1 MTNTAFCRDDGRFGP
16 VSTRRAF
23 DFTLRFESSI
33 LSLLPNALF
42 ASIALGLILYTLLSR
57 RRYVQLSAVRPACV
71 QHRDG
76 GGILLALLHL
86 ALVITLL
93 GLASQHLH
101 EHGTLLLPSLA
112 LETLSALIIACT
124 LAFHRPARATPIDT
138 LLSAFLLFSS
148 LFAAV
153 QLRTFYFVTAA
164 RRSAFLPVFAA
175 DFGTRWLLFLTLS
188 TKPFDPRKTSEER
201 ASFVSKMFFIYL
213 LPSLWRGLKK
223 PIELDNVEPLA
234 DSYASRTLEAEL
246 YRQWHASAEA
256 SSSPGSGS
264 SEDEAHEE
272 LSYLD
277 ADAKSHHSLS
287 AIELASRG
295 SAGATSGPARL
306 SFLPRHPSMQ
316 PKLVHASLR
325 AFAGVLFS
333 PLPSK
338 ALYTV
343 MVLLQ
348 PLLVQE
354 TLDFISS
361 YSDPAKEPKPAAYG
375 YGIAG
380 AFFLIFLLLALSQ
393 GHFTFSIYKTTC
405 KLRGALVQAVY
416 DKTLVLSV
424 DALQDTDTPS
434 PTVMQS
440 VDIERIVGGL
450 DPFHEIWSAVV
461 IIIVALYLLWQQI
474 GPALVATIVALAAL
488 FASIPL
494 MTKDAKAN
502 QEKWS
507 KLTDERTSLVSAAIN
522 AIKAVKQSALEGF
535 LITKLVN
542 IRKREVKALVSYVA
556 NLLWISLL
564 GNVAGDILL
573 LATITT
579 FAVISA
585 LHQGETRYP
594 FTTTT
599 VFTTITI
606 IRIIER
612 PLFIIGRRYA
622 SVISA
627 VTSLKRLQTFLLLAE
642 QAPGES
648 DTTWSPPAEK
658 VALAASAAAVF
669 EGASLAWKTKASAD
683 PASISGPETETNSV
697 VSSEDAQAG
706 NKAAREGPVL
716 SDLTLTLPRG
726 KLIVLVGEV
735 GTGKTSLLCALMG
748 ELSVVEGTA
757 TLPLRTEPVAYVSQ
771 DPWTQGERSI
781 KENVVFYRPFDE
793 DRYQQ
798 ALLACGLVVD
808 VQQLPKGDGTL
819 AKHLSGG
826 QKQRVALC
834 RAVYA
839 DAPTY
844 VLDDVLSAV
853 DATTAASINLALF
866 SRQTGLL
873 RNKTIVM
880 ATNSVQQMQLAD
892 HIVQM
897 AGSGGI
903 KMLHGEAQT
912 VLQLADTIDSV
923 RRKSAEALDDE
934 GPNGES
940 SAAAEIRAAAAKER
954 KMLEMDEEQEEVMT
968 GRIKFSVLKRY
979 FGAAGWWVS
988 LSYPLALTIQTGAA
1002 NGQLLWLQAWAQDI
1016 SPATLR
1022 GSIALHVGILALLA
1036 FLRFTTY
1043 GGSLVIYLKAFC
1055 PRISLKLHQDELV
1068 GLLRSGAE
1076 CFLNLNPGR
1085 MINRFTQDIYSL
1097 DFQICAYV
1105 VNVYFFIIEVGFSIV
1120 LMALPAP
1127 FLLGVVA
1134 AMAVLYYGIYALY
1147 SPSSRQLRRLEMAT
1161 KSPLHAQ
1168 FKDTADL
1175 QGLMTIRALGM
1186 QRFFSDATSTLLDT
1200 SQRPYYSLWTVRV
1213 WLQTWLNLLAMVLN
1227 TALVLIAVSLRHKS
1241 NAGLLGVA
1249 LIQAISISSDLNGL
1263 MSAWT
1268 ELEIGMVALERIE
1281 QVITIAAD
1289 PKDDSNKLREMASVK
1304 PGQASGGVDGA
1315 VPAVSVRF
1323 ENVTVGYG
1331 ASDGPMSLRGV
1342 SFSLQ
1347 PGERLGVC
1355 GRSGSGKS
1363 TMLLSL
1369 LRILEPAAGRILV
1382 DGADVAT
1389 MTGDS
1394 VRRNISYIPQEPM
1407 MLPSLT
1413 VRENLDPEGEHTADE
1428 AYWNVLR
1435 QTSMYAAISQLD
1447 KGLDETMD
1455 LQSLSMGQK
1464 QLLNVARA
1472 LLKRRG
1478 LLVMDEATSNLDAE
1492 TDAQIQLALASLA
1505 SGETR
1510 SRAAA
1515 KKAVRAN
1522 EHDGSV
1528 AGRPTTITIA
1538 HRLST
1543 IMDYDKILVLG
1554 NGEVLEFGSPSELLQ
1569 REHGEFRAMVEEQ
1582 NKNVE

>member
-1 MTNTAFCRDDGRFGP
+1 MTYTAFCGDDGRFGP
-16 VSTRRAF
+16 VSTCRAF

-76 GGILLALLHL
+76 GGILLALLHV
-86 ALVITLL
+86 ALVVTLL
-93 GLASQHLH
+93 SLASQNLH
-101 EHGTLLLPSLA
+101 EQGTLLVPSLA
-112 LETLSALIIACT
+112 LETLSALIIVCT
-124 LAFHRPARATPIDT
+124 LAFHRPARATPIVT

-164 RRSAFLPVFAA
+164 RRSAFLPIFAA

-201 ASFVSKMFFIYL
+201 ASFVSKIFFIYL
-213 LPSLWRGLKK
+213 LPSLWQGTRK

-246 YRQWHASAEA
+246 YRQWHASVGDP
-256 SSSPGSGS
+256 SSLGS
-264 SEDEAHEE
+264 SENEAHGD
-272 LSYLD
+272 LAYMD
-277 ADAKSHHSLS
+277 AEVKSSHSLS
-287 AIELASRG
+287 AIELASRS
-295 SAGATSGPARL
+295 SAGAASGPARL

-361 YSDPAKEPKPAAYG
+361 YSDSAKEPKPAAYG

-380 AFFLIFLLLALSQ
+380 AFFLLFLLLALSQ

-494 MTKDAKAN
+494 MTKDAKVN
-502 QEKWS
+502 QERWS
-507 KLTDERTSLVSAAIN
+507 KLTDERTSLTSAAIN

-535 LITKLVN
+535 LIAKLVN

-585 LHQGETRYP
+585 LHHNETRYP
-594 FTTTT
+594 FNTTT

-627 VTSLKRLQTFLLLAE
+627 VTSLKRLQTFLLLPE
-642 QAPGES
+642 QTPGETA
-648 DTTWSPPAEK
+648 TTWSPPTEK

-669 EGASLAWKTKASAD
+669 EGASLAWKTKASAH
-683 PASISGPETETNSV
+683 PTSISGPETETNSV
-697 VSSEDAQAG
+697 ESSEDAQTG
-706 NKAAREGPVL
+706 SKAAREGPVL

-726 KLIVLVGEV
+726 KLSVLVGEV

-748 ELSVVEGTA
+748 ELSVVEGTV
-757 TLPLRTEPVAYVSQ
+757 TLPLRAEPVAYVSQ

-844 VLDDVLSAV
+844 ILDDVLSAV

-873 RNKTIVM
+873 RGKTIVM
-880 ATNSVQQMQLAD
+880 VTNSVQQMQLAD

-897 AGSGGI
+897 AGNGCA

-923 RRKSAEALDDE
+923 RRKSEEVQDDE

-954 KMLEMDEEQEEVMT
+954 KMLEMEEGQEEVMT

-1036 FLRFTTY
+1036 FLRFTMY

-1055 PRISLKLHQDELV
+1055 PRISLKLHHDELV

-1289 PKDDSNKLREMASVK
+1289 PKDDRNKLREMASVK
-1304 PGQASGGVDGA
+1304 RGQASGGADGA

-1323 ENVTVGYG
+1323 ENVAVGYG
-1331 ASDGPMSLRGV
+1331 GSDGPMSLRGV

-1382 DGADVAT
+1382 DEADVAT

-1413 VRENLDPEGEHTADE
+1413 VRENLDPEGEHTDDE

-1435 QTSMYAAISQLD
+1435 QTSMYGAISQLD

-1505 SGETR
+1505 SGETQ

-1522 EHDGSV
+1522 EPDGSV
-1528 AGRPTTITIA
+1528 TGRPTTITIA

-1554 NGEVLEFGSPSELLQ
+1554 NGEVLEFGNPSELLQ

-1582 NKNVE
+1582 NKNVA